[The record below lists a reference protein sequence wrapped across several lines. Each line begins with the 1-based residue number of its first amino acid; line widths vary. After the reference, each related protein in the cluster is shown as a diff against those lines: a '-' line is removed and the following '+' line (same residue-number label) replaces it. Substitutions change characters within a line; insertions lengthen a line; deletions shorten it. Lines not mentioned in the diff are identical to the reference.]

1 MSKSLQKTHKTSKHR
16 RPKNG
21 SVEKDKIKLFEI
33 TCKSTQDKEETV
45 LQERN
50 ARLLNNFTGKGV
62 LLLPTGKKYEG

>member
-16 RPKNG
+16 RSKNE
-21 SVEKDKIKLFEI
+21 SVEEERIKLFEI
-33 TCKSTQDKEETV
+33 TCKSTEGKEETV
-45 LQERN
+45 LQEKN